1 VKTYPYLCGM
11 KYPTKGSIVNL
22 KQEIMTTEIKAQD
35 VAQVA
40 IDLGMDITIGQVN
53 QVLEMYDDEA
63 DNDPTATWNL
73 IVENCLYNLQS

>member
-1 VKTYPYLCGM
+1 M
-11 KYPTKGSIVNL
+11 TK
-22 KQEIMTTEIKAQD
+22 EITAQD

-63 DNDPTATWNL
+63 DNDTTATWDL
-73 IVENCLYNLQS
+73 IVENCLYNLQD